1 MSELILYAKKNGQL
15 NGQTDRWTAGRTD
28 YRTIG
33 HMWRIV
39 LHNFRHFAPMAEKL
53 QIKIYEFNQNE

>member
-1 MSELILYAKKNGQL
+1 MDR
-15 NGQTDRWTAGRTD
+15 QTDGRLDGRTD

-39 LHNFRHFAPMAEKL
+39 LHNFRHFAPMAEKW